1 MKVTPTAI
9 IFRYGGGSFTFS
21 RLIKALTE
29 SFSTEW
35 ELHEVE
41 SFFEEHPDAGS
52 GALAVEQSKEVIRGN
67 IQWVEQNLDTVN
79 DWIDSNIP
87 L

>member
-1 MKVTPTAI
+1 MKLILTII
-9 IFRYGGGSFTFS
+9 IFRYGGGSFAFS
-21 RLIKALTE
+21 GLIKTLTA
-29 SFSTEW
+29 SFSTKW

-79 DWIDSNIP
+79 NWIDSNIP
-87 L
+87 Q